1 MALTLFKHRE
11 GEREIKNVFTPGW
24 IVAKLHVSKP
34 LVVERHLTENGRF
47 STSANSLALEEHY
60 SKTVNWNH

>member
-34 LVVERHLTENGRF
+34 LVVERHSTENVAKGGF
-47 STSANSLALEEHY
+47 QLLQIVLH
-60 SKTVNWNH
+60 

>member
-34 LVVERHLTENGRF
+34 LVVERHLTENV
-47 STSANSLALEEHY
+47 TKQDY
-60 SKTVNWNH
+60 SFQLPQIILH